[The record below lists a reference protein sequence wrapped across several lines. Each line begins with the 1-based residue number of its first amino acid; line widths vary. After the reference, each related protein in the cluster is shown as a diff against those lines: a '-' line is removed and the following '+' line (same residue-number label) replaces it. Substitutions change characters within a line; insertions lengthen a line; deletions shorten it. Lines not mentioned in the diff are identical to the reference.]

1 MNTKQKYIFGG
12 VIFLLCIC
20 LGFFIMSLFDSPS
33 EKEEQSQ
40 SQTETGVKQEKVVQN
55 SDTTKSNS
63 NEDHGISHDIDSIE
77 SITESVES
85 PKAKEAGNKSNESV
99 KIDLKKTAKSV
110 HWDKKDGSY
119 SMTVV
124 VDNPTN
130 DDLTYE
136 IPELKKT
143 STDGKFSHIKGTSCG
158 KYTVI
163 VKNQKTGETIAK
175 RDISGFSSKEEKP
188 DKEEKQVNGM
198 TASEFQA
205 LLQSGKSIE
214 GGKHPKV
221 AKNVSF
227 SYVGIRDGEK
237 KPGDILALR
246 EKVNFETW
254 KSFKVLNVGYD
265 KDGRVNSAIIQP
277 IYHDEN

>member
-40 SQTETGVKQEKVVQN
+40 SQTDTGVKQEKVVQN

-63 NEDHGISHDIDSIE
+63 NEDHGISHDVDSIE

-99 KIDLKKTAKSV
+99 KVDLKKTAKSV

-136 IPELKKT
+136 IPALKKT
-143 STDGKFSHIKGTSCG
+143 SNNGKFSHIKGISSG

-163 VKNQKTGETIAK
+163 VKNSKGKTIASK
-175 RDISGFSSKEEKP
+175 DISGFSLKE
-188 DKEEKQVNGM
+188 DKQDKDERQVKGM
-198 TASEFQA
+198 SASEFQA

-221 AKNVSF
+221 AKDVSF
-227 SYVGIRDGEK
+227 SYVGIKDGEK
-237 KPGDILALR
+237 KPNDILALR

-254 KSFKVLNVGYD
+254 KSFKVVNVGYD
-265 KDGRVNSAIIQP
+265 KDGRVNSVVIQP
-277 IYHDEN
+277 IYYDEN